1 MSEPSP
7 ADMLD
12 LPSAQL
18 RIMRVMLRQRT
29 ISYAALLAE
38 LENLPADERLSRL
51 DVDVNLRQLVEQGWL
66 VREES
71 PAQVLFRLGE
81 ISRTSAANQTSEAPA
96 AERSAAEKPLSRRSS
111 GRERLSSFWQA
122 VDEVAAEQ
130 PSRPKVNIRSGL
142 AAELSTP
149 PEGSSETHAA
159 PPAPPSRPK
168 VVGKLFEEL
177 SAKPSDESE

>member
-1 MSEPSP
+1 
-7 ADMLD
+7 MLD
-12 LPSAQL
+12 LPTAQL
-18 RIMRVMLRQRT
+18 RIMRLVLRQRS

-38 LENLPADERLSRL
+38 LEKLPADEHLSRL

-71 PAQVLFRLGE
+71 PAQVLFTLGE
-81 ISRTSAANQTSEAPA
+81 VNRTSESSQARATRSE
-96 AERSAAEKPLSRRSS
+96 ESGSAEKPASRHSS

-142 AAELSTP
+142 AAELSAPSDEPQP
-149 PEGSSETHAA
+149 PQA
-159 PPAPPSRPK
+159 PPKRPK

-177 SAKPSDESE
+177 AAEPPDEDT

>member
-18 RIMRVMLRQRT
+18 RIMRLVLRQRT
-29 ISYAALLAE
+29 ISYTALLAE
-38 LENLPADERLSRL
+38 LEKLPADERLSRL

-81 ISRTSAANQTSEAPA
+81 VSRTGDLSQTRAARSE
-96 AERSAAEKPLSRRSS
+96 ESDAAEKPASRHSG

-142 AAELSTP
+142 AAELSAPPDETQPTP
-149 PEGSSETHAA
+149 PT
-159 PPAPPSRPK
+159 PPTRPR

-177 SAKPSDESE
+177 SAEPPDEDE